1 MCLKKKRK
9 KQYHREK
16 KCSAKKKNVD
26 FLKRFFPDKLYL
38 IKKKGALP

>member
-16 KCSAKKKNVD
+16 KCSAKKNVD